1 MRLNVSTKCSL
12 APFSSFS
19 KISNAAA
26 DPEYGMAKG
35 LKDVKGKT
43 KRKVNLKCKVD
54 NPEAKVKWYHN
65 GKEVPKSDPRYE
77 SGLYVRILHVSGS

>member
-1 MRLNVSTKCSL
+1 
-12 APFSSFS
+12 
-19 KISNAAA
+19 
-26 DPEYGMAKG
+26 MAKG